1 MLILDGANSRFVH
14 FFAVKVSPPVK
25 QDLASDCSAR
35 GILTSLKECGPQD
48 AASLA
53 GRLGI
58 TAPGIRQHLYEL
70 QKKGL
75 VSFVEEPRPM
85 GRPAKIWR
93 LTEDAND
100 CFPDNHAAVALNLLN
115 SARNAFGPEGLC
127 KLLSQ
132 YARDQVRNYKSR
144 LSDGGDLRQRLE
156 ALASMRCEEGYMAEV
171 READDGALLL
181 VENHCPISCAALSC
195 SEFCDNELNMFREV
209 LGREAGVERI
219 EHMVDG
225 HRRCVYRVDSPDQ

>member
-1 MLILDGANSRFVH
+1 MKNS
-14 FFAVKVSPPVK
+14 APVK
-25 QDLASDCSAR
+25 QDLASDCTAR
-35 GILTSLKECGPQD
+35 GILTSLKERGPQD
-48 AASLA
+48 ASSLA
-53 GRLGI
+53 AALGI

-75 VSFVEEPRPM
+75 VTFTEEPRPM

-93 LTEDAND
+93 LTEHAND

-132 YARDQVRNYKSR
+132 YARDQVSNYKAR
-144 LSDGGDLRQRLE
+144 LTDNGSLRGRLE
-156 ALASMRCEEGYMAEV
+156 ALAGMRCEEGYMAEV
-171 READDGALLL
+171 READDGGLLL

-209 LGREAGVERI
+209 LGPDAAIERI
-219 EHMVDG
+219 EHMVNG
-225 HRRCVYRVDSPDQ
+225 HRRCVYSVTGTAS